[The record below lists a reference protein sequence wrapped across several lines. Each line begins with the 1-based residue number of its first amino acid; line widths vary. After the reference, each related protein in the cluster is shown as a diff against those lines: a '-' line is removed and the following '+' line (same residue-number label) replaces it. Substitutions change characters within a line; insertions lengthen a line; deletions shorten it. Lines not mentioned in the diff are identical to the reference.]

1 MRNAS
6 LLADPVVALSD
17 PQRAIA
23 AFEGPFPLLVTG
35 PAGSGKTT
43 ALAALA
49 ARWTDDG
56 AVTVIC
62 ANEGS
67 CAAFEAAAA
76 RLGVRE
82 RLAIGTLS
90 SHLASWM
97 RGEFAASGA
106 SPRLSVGAEADSI
119 ALAREAGRTILDM
132 TWPGF
137 RNTEFVL
144 DLPFLARPD
153 VFFEEAAALFRQLRR
168 RLVDTTAFSDGCAAG
183 IEAFYGED
191 VERARALCADGNVR
205 PHASHRGREA
215 MSATVD
221 QLRVQR
227 RAERDLAVML
237 AFLYG
242 EYARLGSGRA
252 VLSAEDVIAEGI
264 GWLQRDRDAVE
275 RLTARSGGF
284 VVDDAEDAEPALAQ
298 LFDAFQSAG
307 GMRLAAAI
315 CPASAIDGIH
325 GRRALPLGDAV
336 EKIVLPP
343 PAVRATT
350 TAARFSDEEAESDAV
365 ARDIRELLERSS
377 VQPSEIVVLTRD
389 RAAAA
394 IYVRALSERGVPI
407 TAPHDAWQAPE
418 DVADLLALACVI
430 DDPYDHAHLLRVLSS
445 PVVAMTDLSLLRLC
459 RDPED
464 ADQLALDVG
473 LDDARLS
480 GGRGIVSTTL
490 AENVLYGLAD
500 QRLSDGARASLAAF
514 RGRSKVWRSAC
525 ARMSPP
531 SAIAYLMET
540 GGFRAAWH
548 AAPEHLRERLAD
560 DARRLIAAA
569 SGLGGDLGEVSRT
582 LESGLAAIEPAK
594 ASAGAVISETIG
606 GVKGKRASY
615 VFVTGVAHNRFPRV
629 YVSHALAFTKQWGLI
644 ARENVAGGASQTAKF
659 AWYYAKHGAKRMY
672 IEEER
677 RALAYALSR
686 ADIAAHASGYGTTPR
701 WAADQDLL
709 STYGA

>member
-1 MRNAS
+1 
-6 LLADPVVALSD
+6 LLADADVELSER
-17 PQRAIA
+17 QREIA
-23 AFEGPFPLLVTG
+23 AFEGPSPLLVTG
-35 PAGSGKTT
+35 PPGSGKTT

-49 ARWTDDG
+49 ARWAGDG

-62 ANEGS
+62 ANEAS
-67 CAAFEAAAA
+67 RAAFEAAAE
-76 RLGVRE
+76 RVGVRDHV
-82 RLAIGTLS
+82 AIDTLPA
-90 SHLASWM
+90 HLASWM
-97 RGEFAASGA
+97 RREFAASGA
-106 SPRLSVGAEADSI
+106 SPQLSLGGEADSI

-137 RNTEFVL
+137 RSTEFVL

-153 VFFEEAAALFRQLRR
+153 VFFEEAAGLFRQLRC
-168 RLVDTTAFSDGCAAG
+168 RLVDAGSFREGCAAG

-191 VERARALCADGNVR
+191 VERARALCADGSVR
-205 PHASHRGREA
+205 SNASHRGREA
-215 MSATVD
+215 MSATLD

-237 AFLYG
+237 SFLYS
-242 EYARLGSGRA
+242 EYVRLASGRP
-252 VLSAEDVIAEGI
+252 VLSVEDVIAEGL
-264 GWLQRDRDAVE
+264 GWLRRDRDAVD
-275 RLTARSGGF
+275 RLVARSGGF
-284 VVDDAEDAEPALAQ
+284 IVDDAEDAEPALAQ
-298 LFDAFQSAG
+298 TLDAFRSAG
-307 GMRLAAAI
+307 GMRLAAAL
-315 CPASAIDGIH
+315 CPASAIEGIR

-343 PAVRATT
+343 PAARATT
-350 TAARFSDEEAESDAV
+350 TAVRFSDEDAEVGAV
-365 ARDIRELLERSS
+365 ARDIRELLENR
-377 VQPSEIVVLTRD
+377 VQPSEILVLTRD

-394 IYVRALSERGVPI
+394 IYVRGLSDRGVPI

-418 DVADLLALACVI
+418 DIADLLALACVI

-445 PVVAMTDLSLLRLC
+445 PVVALTDLSLLRLC
-459 RDPED
+459 RNPED

-500 QRLSDGARASLAAF
+500 QRLSEGARASLAAF
-514 RGRSKVWRSAC
+514 RERSKVWRSGC

-531 SAIAYLMET
+531 SAIAYLMEAA
-540 GGFRAAWH
+540 GFRAVWH
-548 AAPEHLRERLAD
+548 AAPEHLRERLAED
-560 DARRLIAAA
+560 VRRLIAAA
-569 SGLGGDLGEVSRT
+569 SDLGGGLGEVSRA
-582 LESGLAAIEPAK
+582 LESGLAAVEPARPC
-594 ASAGAVISETIG
+594 ADAVTSETIG
-606 GVKGKRASY
+606 GVKGRRASH
-615 VFVTGVAHNRFPRV
+615 VFVTGVAFNRFPRV

-686 ADIAAHASGYGTTPR
+686 ADIAAHASGYGATPR

-709 STYGA
+709 SAHGA